1 MYISPKKI
9 CHLVFDKPLISH
21 RNHEKIVKLIHN
33 KWNKNKLHQDLDYE
47 LVYLK
52 LRYDYTL
59 FRHKKNGKNTK
70 WKFN

>member
-21 RNHEKIVKLIHN
+21 RNHEKIVNLIHN
-33 KWNKNKLHQDLDYE
+33 MWNKLHQDLDYE

-59 FRHKKNGKNTK
+59 FRHKKNGKDVT
-70 WKFN
+70 WKVN